1 VVTLRP
7 GRRGRPAG
15 GRAGWPGH
23 WWPAAAYL
31 AGLTSGI
38 NIIFVACAGFV
49 LLLTPTGTLP
59 SPRWRWW
66 SGSLRERRWSSC
78 WRRSSTRTR
87 CTRSTRTSAAPS
99 ASPHGRAAARRR
111 HPRLR
116 PRRPDR
122 ARSRGPGR
130 ALPPARGI
138 ERLRLRWLAW
148 GAALAALALVAAIA
162 ELALVGDTA
171 LFQAALGVCLALLPL
186 ATGAAILRYRLYDQ
200 DRIIS
205 RTVAYGLLTVL
216 LGGGYGPP
224 PRPGRPGRPARRAA
238 DRRRPDHAA
247 SPGAPLAPPPHL
259 SGNSLAGPAGA

>member
-1 VVTLRP
+1 VVALRP

-31 AGLTSGI
+31 AGLTKGI
-38 NIIFVACAGFV
+38 NVIFVACAGFMP
-49 LLLTPTGTLP
+49 LLTPTGTLP
-59 SPRWRWW
+59 SPHWRWW
-66 SGSLRERRWSSC
+66 PSGRGGSGGGLRAGVGRRPEPLYPEYSDVD
-78 WRRSSTRTR
+78 
-87 CTRSTRTSAAPS
+87 
-99 ASPHGRAAARRR
+99 SPIGVPAMGEPARRR

-122 ARSRGPGR
+122 ARSRGLVPGR
-130 ALPPARGI
+130 ALPPGREI
-138 ERLRLRWLAW
+138 ERLQLRWLAW
-148 GAALAALALVAAIA
+148 GAALAALALVVAIA

-186 ATGAAILRYRLYDQ
+186 ATGAAILRYRLYDL
-200 DRIIS
+200 DRLIS

-247 SPGAPLAPPPHL
+247 SPGAPLAPPRT
-259 SGNSLAGPAGA
+259 